1 MPAFLNEQVVATTVI
16 VQNFLAGSAFEF
28 ARGPGVMSAGVA
40 GSATGFID
48 NIQAGPDIVAEAFAA
63 PILTRYPIVPDEMYF
78 TQALRG
84 GERIV
89 IRGQNTSGGNLT
101 HRMVAQF
108 SFQG

>member
-16 VQNFLAGSAFEF
+16 VANIMAGSAFEF

-48 NIQAGPDIVAEAFAA
+48 NIQSGPDIVAEAFAA

-78 TQALRG
+78 NQGLRG
-84 GERIV
+84 GERLV
-89 IRGQNTSGGNLT
+89 FRAQNTSGGNLT
-101 HRMVAQF
+101 HRLVAQF

>member
-1 MPAFLNEQVVATTVI
+1 MPAFLNEQTIGATTTI
-16 VQNFLAGSAFEF
+16 PNILQGSAFEF
-28 ARGPGVMSAGVA
+28 ARGPGIMSMGVA
-40 GSATGFID
+40 AAAAGIID
-48 NIQAGPDIVAEAFAA
+48 NIQSGPDIVAEAFAV

-89 IRGQNTSGGNLT
+89 CRAQNTTAGGIV
-101 HRMVAQF
+101 HRLVSQF

>member
-1 MPAFLNEQVVATTVI
+1 MPSYLNTQTVATTVTI
-16 VQNFLAGSAFEF
+16 ANFLAGSAFEF
-28 ARGPGVMSAGVA
+28 ARGPGIMSAGVTA
-40 GSATGFID
+40 SAAGFID
-48 NIQAGPDIVAEAFAA
+48 NIQSGPDIVAEAFAC
-63 PILTRYPIVPDEMYF
+63 PIATRYAIVPDEMYF

-89 IRGQNTSGGNLT
+89 FRGTNTAGGNLD

>member
-16 VQNFLAGSAFEF
+16 VQNILAGSAFEF
-28 ARGPGVMSAGVA
+28 ARGPGLMSCGVG

-48 NIQAGPDIVAEAFAA
+48 NIQAGPDVVVEAFAI

-89 IRGQNTSGGNLT
+89 VRAQNTSGGNLT
-101 HRMVAQF
+101 HRLVSQF